1 MSSSI
6 AEALRVDAVKRSL
19 VVKQPFDYNDR

>member
-6 AEALRVDAVKRSL
+6 TEALQVVAVKSSL
-19 VVKQPFDYNDR
+19 VVKQPVDYNDR

>member
-6 AEALRVDAVKRSL
+6 TEALQVDAVKSSL